1 MVRPR
6 ETTNDELLAHVH
18 ALLLE
23 RGAAGFTLG
32 DVATRAGVAPA
43 TLIKRFGSKSQMIIA
58 VSERWLASI
67 APGMAAA
74 MLPHEGPV
82 ERLIAA
88 SAWDMNDFD
97 DATRAGSQLTAF
109 ADDLR
114 DPALRELL
122 AEGWE
127 RELKILQSAVDEAR
141 AQLPFAP
148 DSRKAARMLRA
159 LAVGIQLSWSIAPVG
174 SLVDDTR
181 EHLTA
186 LVNSW
191 KDLR

>member
-1 MVRPR
+1 MARPR
-6 ETTNDELLAHVH
+6 ETTNDELLTHAH

-32 DVATRAGVAPA
+32 DVAARAGVAPA

-74 MLPHEGPV
+74 MHPHDDPV
-82 ERLIAA
+82 ERLIAGA
-88 SAWDMNDFD
+88 SWDMYNFD
-97 DATRAGSQLTAF
+97 HAARAGSQLTAF

-114 DPALRELL
+114 DPTLRALL

-127 RELKILQSAVDEAR
+127 RETQILQSAVDDAR

-159 LAVGIQLSWSIAPVG
+159 LAVGIHLSWSIAPVG
-174 SLVDDTR
+174 SLVDDAHD
-181 EHLTA
+181 HLTA

-191 KDLR
+191 KDIR

>member
-1 MVRPR
+1 MARPR
-6 ETTNDELLAHVH
+6 EKTNDELLVHAH

-23 RGAAGFTLG
+23 RGGAGFTLG
-32 DVATRAGVAPA
+32 DVAARAGVAPA
-43 TLIKRFGSKSQMIIA
+43 TLIKRFGSKAQMIIA

-74 MLPHEGPV
+74 MSPHKDPV
-82 ERLIAA
+82 DRLIAA
-88 SAWDMNDFD
+88 AAWDMNSFD
-97 DATRAGSQLTAF
+97 DVARAGSQLTAF

-114 DPALRELL
+114 DPALRVLL

-127 RELKILQSAVDEAR
+127 REVKILESAVEEAR

-159 LAVGIQLSWSIAPVG
+159 LAVGIHLSWSIAPVG
-174 SLVDDTR
+174 GLVDDA
-181 EHLTA
+181 HDNLTA

-191 KDLR
+191 KDIR